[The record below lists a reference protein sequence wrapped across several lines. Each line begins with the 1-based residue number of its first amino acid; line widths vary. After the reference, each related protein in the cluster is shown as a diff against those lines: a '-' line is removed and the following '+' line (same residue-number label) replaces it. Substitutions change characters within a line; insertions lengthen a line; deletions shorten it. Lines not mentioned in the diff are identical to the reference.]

1 MLVAASNLINIL
13 RHKKSKDHLRELLGF
28 LPENEVQFLT
38 PPRARGVDIP
48 SRTKSQRIN

>member
-13 RHKKSKDHLRELLGF
+13 IHKKSKDHLRELLGF

-38 PPRARGVDIP
+38 P
-48 SRTKSQRIN
+48 